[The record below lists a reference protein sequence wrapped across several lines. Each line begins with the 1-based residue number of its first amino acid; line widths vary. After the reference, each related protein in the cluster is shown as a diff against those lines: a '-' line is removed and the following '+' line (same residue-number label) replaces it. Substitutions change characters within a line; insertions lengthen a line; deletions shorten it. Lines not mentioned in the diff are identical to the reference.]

1 MTEAIELHTLKHSW
15 TEATSNLD
23 HSRVEKRIRS
33 KEIDPSKMELRRE
46 NGHECMLACRLL
58 MAEAQ
63 QSTGDSGEA
72 NAANEETTERLIS
85 IEARLAK
92 LEERLQKSCLSSLVL
107 FKEALRTKVAP
118 VQPSIL
124 ARNETPSID
133 KSDKEVW
140 LTISVYSTQRP
151 GIRTQ
156 TFEVAA
162 SSSLC
167 ELCDRLTC
175 NSDRVVA
182 RMTKTGTRPVPHLPL
197 PSEPAENNHTASPSS
212 YFLIEGI
219 FYSDLR
225 SQDAKDL
232 SSGIR
237 NWIASDH
244 MRQTEIKGFQVMRLM
259 NETRWL
265 DLTIQINRP
274 YSFVHCGRCDH
285 FIIVERIRREHLFDQ
300 VRTGIHLFTSS
311 RETDS
316 TVLVRELFRL
326 RRRKRRCRIC
336 DISRA
341 AFITVNDRLA
351 PENPCSF
358 CENCYISLHYDGSG
372 RVLYNDYRVYPYYHE
387 LL

>member
-1 MTEAIELHTLKHSW
+1 MTEAIELYTLQCSW
-15 TEATSNLD
+15 KEATSNLD
-23 HSRVEKRIRS
+23 HSRVEKLIHS
-33 KEIDPSKMELRRE
+33 KEFDPSNIELRRE

-58 MAEAQ
+58 VAEPH
-63 QSTGDSGEA
+63 QSVGDVEV
-72 NAANEETTERLIS
+72 NAANEETAERLNL
-85 IEARLAK
+85 IENRLAK
-92 LEERLQKSCLSSLVL
+92 LEERLQKNQLSSLAL
-107 FKEALRTKVAP
+107 FKEALKTKVAP

-124 ARNETPSID
+124 ARNEAASND
-133 KSDKEVW
+133 KSDGEIW

-156 TFEVAA
+156 TFDVAA

-175 NSDRVVA
+175 SSDRVVA
-182 RMTKTGTRPVPHLPL
+182 RMSKVGTRPIPHLPL
-197 PSEPAENNHTASPSS
+197 PSEPAESNHTASPSS

-225 SQDAKDL
+225 SQEAKDL
-232 SSGIR
+232 SSDIR
-237 NWIASDH
+237 NWIVSDH
-244 MRQTEIKGFQVMRLM
+244 LRQTEIKGFQVMRPM

-265 DLTIQINRP
+265 NIAIRIGRP

-285 FIIVERIRREHLFDQ
+285 FIIIERIRREHLFDQ
-300 VRTGIHLFTSS
+300 VRTGAHLSS
-311 RETDS
+311 SPKEVDS

-326 RRRKRRCRIC
+326 RRRRRRCRIC

-358 CENCYISLHYDGSG
+358 CETCYTALHYDGSG
-372 RVLYNDYRVYPYYHE
+372 RLLYNDYRVYPYYHE
-387 LL
+387 L